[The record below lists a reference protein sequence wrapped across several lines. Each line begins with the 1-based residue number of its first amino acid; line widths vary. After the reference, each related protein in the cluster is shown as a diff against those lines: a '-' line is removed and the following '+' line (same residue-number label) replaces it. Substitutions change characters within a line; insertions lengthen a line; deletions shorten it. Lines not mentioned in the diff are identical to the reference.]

1 MAIGGLAVA
10 TGPEKRSPV
19 PEWSGGAHG
28 HKGWEEAGVG
38 ESGSARPATDFC
50 FCFPPSCE
58 PHAPSTPTP
67 VCPLPFPPLHV

>member
-50 FCFPPSCE
+50 FPPSCE